1 MLDSEDAVIK
11 ELEKQYKKA
20 LKDIND
26 KIKLFDTDIKQ
37 LQEAINT
44 DGLDEAT
51 KAVLQ
56 SQQQAKVYQKQYQ
69 QALKGQISGVLDNLH
84 AQQYATIDK
93 YLKESY
99 TDGFVGTMYSIHK
112 QGVPLI
118 MPIDQAAVVKAVLT
132 DSKIVEGY
140 YNHLG
145 VNYAKLKKTITQ
157 EASRGI
163 ASGLSYAEIARN
175 INAVS
180 GSGLSNAKRI
190 ARTEGHRI
198 QQASGYNVQQEA
210 KKKGCD
216 VVKQWDAALDKRT
229 RPSHAQVDGEIREI
243 DEKFSNGLM
252 YPGDPHGS
260 AAEVINCRCTSD
272 TRAKWAL
279 DETELQTLKERA
291 EYFGLDKSES
301 FEDFKKK
308 YLKAAEEIKP
318 GPAAAP
324 KKEYLTEKKL
334 AQKVEDID
342 KQQASLMSGYADSDD
357 FIKNAAPA
365 KVKAYKELE
374 TQKSE
379 YQEKLDKKLAAK
391 ETKALKKELILLQD
405 ELDQI
410 EIKTYTGIWKDD
422 ITTADYAAKQG
433 SIAAK
438 KAYYENKFAVTSD
451 PEALAK
457 YQTLYNQ
464 VLEFET
470 EGKKHYEL
478 TQKLAASQA
487 KLTNIQKNS
496 KIPGAGKALTD
507 AFSDERKQNA
517 LWFTKANGGFAAADK
532 YFDPP
537 AQKIL
542 NAASK
547 AEFDGFYTYTSGS
560 GGHNRPLAGFQK
572 PWNKSGKGWEAQ
584 YYVGPKKVW
593 IDYEGKG
600 DQIRALTTLIEKSTY
615 PDDVWV
621 QSSQGFGTLAGFLG
635 VDPAAL
641 QNMSDAQL
649 QQFVGKSKV
658 LHQFMSTAVNKGGG
672 GPFNSQ
678 PTKFNIYVPK
688 GSEVLYASDKGKYG
702 KNENEM
708 ILQRGGTY
716 EITKIY
722 WGKDDTDGG
731 RRKLF
736 VDLNLHSELGYDKFQ
751 QDPNEWTGSKKN
763 YRS

>member
-1 MLDSEDAVIK
+1 MLDSEEAAIK
-11 ELEKQYKKA
+11 ELEMQYKKA

-37 LQEAINT
+37 LQEAMNT
-44 DGLDEAT
+44 DGLDEAA
-51 KAVLQ
+51 KAVLK

-69 QALKGQISGVLDNLH
+69 QALKGQISGVVDNLH
-84 AQQYATIDK
+84 TQQYATIDK
-93 YLKESY
+93 YLKECY
-99 TDGFVGTMYSIHK
+99 TGGFVGTMYSIHK
-112 QGVPLI
+112 QGIPLI

-163 ASGLSYAEIARN
+163 ASGLSYSDIARN
-175 INAVS
+175 INNVS
-180 GSGLSNAKRI
+180 GSGLYNAKRI

-198 QQASGYNVQQEA
+198 QQTSSYNVQQEA

-229 RPSHAQVDGEIREI
+229 RSSHAKVDGEIREL

-252 YPGDPHGS
+252 FPGDPNGI

-279 DETELQTLKERA
+279 DKIELQTLKERA
-291 EYFGLDKSES
+291 EYFGIDKSDN

-308 YLKAAEEIKP
+308 YLEAAEEIKP
-318 GPAAAP
+318 PAAAP

-334 AQKVEDID
+334 AQKVGDID
-342 KQQASLMSGYADSDD
+342 KQQASLLSGYADPDD
-357 FIKNAAPA
+357 FMKNAAPA

-374 TQKSE
+374 TQKADF
-379 YQEKLDKKLAAK
+379 QEKLDKKLVAK
-391 ETKALKKELILLQD
+391 ETKALKKEQILLQE

-410 EIKTYTGIWKDD
+410 EIKTYSGIWKDD
-422 ITTADYAAKQG
+422 ITTADYAAKQS
-433 SIAAK
+433 SIAGK
-438 KAYYENKFAVTSD
+438 KAYYENKFLITTD
-451 PEALAK
+451 PDDIAK
-457 YQTLYNQ
+457 YQVLYNQ
-464 VLEFET
+464 VKEFEA
-470 EGKKHYEL
+470 EGKKYHEL
-478 TQKLAASQA
+478 SQRLAASQA
-487 KLTNIQKNS
+487 KLTNIQKNG
-496 KIPGAGKALTD
+496 KIPSAGKAVTD
-507 AFSDERKQNA
+507 TFSDERKQNA
-517 LWFTKANGGFAAADK
+517 LWFTNANGGFRAADK
-532 YFDPP
+532 YFDPT
-537 AQKIL
+537 AQKVL

-547 AEFDGFYTYTSGS
+547 AEFDGFYTYTRKS

-572 PWNKSGKGWEAQ
+572 PWTKSGTGWEAQ

-600 DQIRALTTLIEKSTY
+600 DQIRGLTTLIEKSTY

-621 QSSQGFGTLAGFLG
+621 QSGQGFGTLAGFLG
-635 VDPAAL
+635 IDPADL
-641 QNMSDAQL
+641 QNMTDAQL
-649 QQFVGKSKV
+649 QQFVGRRNV
-658 LHQFMSTAVNKGGG
+658 FHQFLSTAVNKGGG
-672 GPFNSQ
+672 SMFNAK
-678 PTKFNIYVPK
+678 PMKLNIYVPK
-688 GSEVLYASDKGKYG
+688 GSEALYASDKGAYG
-702 KNENEM
+702 KGENEM

-722 WGKDDTDGG
+722 WGIDPTDGG
-731 RRKLF
+731 KRKLF
-736 VDLNLHSELGYDKFQ
+736 ADLDLHSELGYDKFQ